1 MFHDKL
7 QSKLNVGDLVAYVYC
22 NYPDVRIG
30 RIVAFTPKKVRI
42 EACQYTVLKNPE
54 DIVKVTI
61 PDA

>member
-7 QSKLNVGDLVAYVYC
+7 QNKLNVGDLVAYVYC

-42 EACQYTVLKNPE
+42 EAGQYTVLK
-54 DIVKVTI
+54 ILKI
-61 PDA
+61 S